1 MRPLRLVSCAHI
13 YFTLNYHKSKP
24 GIVFGSPE
32 QQIFFK
38 DLRSRV
44 ENYFESTGQSKYA
57 NSTMI
62 VKTIV
67 LLGGYLGC
75 IACQWILLPTPA
87 ISLLIFA
94 LTGVFLAGIG
104 MSVMHDA
111 NHGAYSANESVN
123 RWVGYSLNLLGGMVM
138 NWKMQHNVL
147 HHTYTNITG
156 LDEDI
161 DTKLALKL
169 SPHGP
174 TTKAHRFQWF
184 YAFFLYM
191 ILTLYWGLLKDLV
204 QFFHYKKAGLN
215 RQSNTKNAIWLF
227 KTTVVK
233 TAYFLLMIWF
243 PIFLGMPA
251 WQAISGFLI
260 MHAVSGL
267 ILSVVFQL
275 AHVVP
280 DADFPQPDANGFIP
294 HSWAEHQMRTTMNFS
309 TKSKWISWYVGGLNF
324 QIEHHLF
331 TKICHVHY
339 PAISTIVKETA
350 AEYGIS
356 YNEKSTFGEALREH
370 ISFLRIQ
377 GVPKLSEIGG

>member
-1 MRPLRLVSCAHI
+1 MKH
-13 YFTLNYHKSKP
+13 SKARP
-24 GIVFGSPE
+24 GIVFGGPE
-32 QQIFFK
+32 QQNFFK
-38 DLRSRV
+38 DLRARVDRHFEEKGISRH
-44 ENYFESTGQSKYA
+44 A
-57 NSTMI
+57 NAEMI
-62 VKTIV
+62 IKTIV
-67 LLGGYLGC
+67 LLIGYLGLVL
-75 IACQWILLPTPA
+75 CQLLLLPKPIVGFGLA
-87 ISLLIFA
+87 A

-111 NHGAYSANESVN
+111 NHGAYSSNDKVN

-147 HHTYTNITG
+147 HHTYTNIAG

-174 TTKAHRFQWF
+174 TSKAHRYQWM

-204 QFFHYKKAGLN
+204 QYIHYKKVGLN
-215 RQSNTKNAIWLF
+215 KQTKWQNVLWLL
-227 KTTVVK
+227 KTSVVK
-233 TAYFLLMIWF
+233 VIYFMVFIGL
-243 PIFLGMPA
+243 PVYLGMPL
-251 WQAISGFLI
+251 WQALVGFLI
-260 MHAVSGL
+260 MHAVSGW

-280 DADFPQPDANGFIP
+280 AAYFPQPDEKGFIP
-294 HSWAEHQMRTTMNFS
+294 YSWAEHQLRTTMNFS
-309 TKSKWISWYVGGLNF
+309 TKNKWLSWYVGGLNF

-339 PAISTIVKETA
+339 PAISKIVKKTA
-350 AEYGIS
+350 AEYGIP
-356 YNEKSTFGEALREH
+356 YYEKPTFGQALGEH
-370 ISFLRIQ
+370 IRFLRMQ

>member
-1 MRPLRLVSCAHI
+1 MYAPHLVPCAHN
-13 YFTLNYHKSKP
+13 YFALNHSKSKP
-24 GIVFGSPE
+24 GIVFGTPD
-32 QQIFFK
+32 QQVFFK
-38 DLRSRV
+38 VLRERV
-44 ENYFESTGQSKYA
+44 EDYFHRTGQSKHA
-57 NSTMI
+57 NASMV
-62 VKTIV
+62 VKTVV
-67 LLGGYLGC
+67 LLTGYLGC
-75 IACQWILLPTPA
+75 ITAQWVFIPTPA
-87 ISLLIFA
+87 LGFALYA

-111 NHGAYSANESVN
+111 NHGAYSANENVN

-147 HHTYTNITG
+147 HHTYTNIAG

-174 TTKAHRFQWF
+174 TSKAHRYQWF

-191 ILTLYWGLLKDLV
+191 ILTLYWGVGKDLV
-204 QFFHYKKAGLN
+204 QYIHYKRAGLN
-215 RQSNTKNAIWLF
+215 RQSRSKNIVWLL
-227 KTTVVK
+227 KTTLVK
-233 TAYFLLMIWF
+233 VLYFTALIGG
-243 PIFLGMPA
+243 PIVMGMPV
-251 WQAISGFLI
+251 WQSVVGFLI

-280 DADFPQPDANGFIP
+280 DTYFPQPDERGVIP
-294 HSWAEHQMRTTMNFS
+294 YSWAEHQLRTTMNFS
-309 TKSKWISWYVGGLNF
+309 TKNKWLSWYVGGLNF

-339 PAISTIVKETA
+339 PAIAEIVKETA
-350 AEYGIS
+350 AEYGVP
-356 YNEKSTFGEALREH
+356 YYEKPTFAEALRQH
-370 ISFLRIQ
+370 IAFLRIQ

>member
-1 MRPLRLVSCAHI
+1 VD
-13 YFTLNYHKSKP
+13 
-24 GIVFGSPE
+24 E
-32 QQIFFK
+32 
-38 DLRSRV
+38 
-44 ENYFESTGQSKYA
+44 YFESTGQSKFA
-57 NSTMI
+57 NGSM
-62 VKTIV
+62 VLKTIV
-67 LLGGYLGC
+67 LLVGYLGC
-75 IACQWILLPTPA
+75 ITLQFLFLPPAAPSFLLY
-87 ISLLIFA
+87 A

-111 NHGAYSANESVN
+111 NHGAYSANERVN

-147 HHTYTNITG
+147 HHTYTNIAG

-174 TTKAHRFQWF
+174 TTKTHRYQWF

-204 QFFHYKKAGLN
+204 QFFHYKRAGLN
-215 RQSNTKNAIWLF
+215 KLSKTQNAIWIL
-227 KTTVVK
+227 KATIVK
-233 TAYFLLMIWF
+233 TLYFVIFIGVPIYLGSPIWQV
-243 PIFLGMPA
+243 LV
-251 WQAISGFLI
+251 GFLI
-260 MHAVSGL
+260 MHAVSGW

-280 DADFPQPDANGFIP
+280 DAYFPQPDDKGFIP
-294 HSWAEHQMRTTMNFS
+294 FSWAEHQLRTTMNFS
-309 TKSKWISWYVGGLNF
+309 TKNKWLSWYVGGLNF

-339 PAISTIVKETA
+339 PAISEVVKKTA
-350 AEYGIS
+350 AEYGLP
-356 YNEKSTFGEALREH
+356 YYEKPTFGKALRAH
-370 ISFLRIQ
+370 IEFLRMQ

>member
-1 MRPLRLVSCAHI
+1 VYAIHLVPCAHI
-13 YFTLNYHKSKP
+13 YCTLNQHKAKP
-24 GIVFGSPE
+24 GIVFGTPE
-32 QQIFFK
+32 QQAFFK

-44 ENYFESTGQSKYA
+44 DDYFESTGRGKHA
-57 NSTMI
+57 NFSMI
-62 VKTIV
+62 VKTVV
-67 LLGGYLGC
+67 LLGGY
-75 IACQWILLPTPA
+75 IACIVLQLVLLPSPVF
-87 ISLLIFA
+87 SFMLYA

-147 HHTYTNITG
+147 HHTYTNIAG

-174 TTKAHRFQWF
+174 TTKAHRYQWF

-204 QFFHYKKAGLN
+204 QYFHYKKAGLN
-215 RQSNTKNAIWLF
+215 KQSKAKNAIWLF
-227 KTTVVK
+227 KMVVVK
-233 TAYFLLMIWF
+233 MLYFAVFIWL
-243 PIFLGMPA
+243 PIYLGLPA
-251 WQAISGFLI
+251 WQVIVGFLI
-260 MHAVSGL
+260 MHAVSGW

-280 DADFPQPDANGFIP
+280 DAYFPQPDEKGFIP
-294 HSWAEHQMRTTMNFS
+294 YSWAEHQLRTTMNFS
-309 TKSKWISWYVGGLNF
+309 TKNKWLSWYVGGLNF

-339 PAISTIVKETA
+339 PAISVIVKKTA
-350 AEYGIS
+350 EEYGIP
-356 YNEKSTFGEALREH
+356 YYEKSTFGEALREH
-370 ISFLRIQ
+370 IAFLRAQ
-377 GVPKLSEIGG
+377 GVPKLNEIGG

>member
-1 MRPLRLVSCAHI
+1 
-13 YFTLNYHKSKP
+13 LNHHKSKP
-24 GIVFGSPE
+24 GIVFGTPE
-32 QQIFFK
+32 QQVFFK
-38 DLRSRV
+38 ELRSRV
-44 ENYFESTGQSKYA
+44 DHYFESTGQSKYA
-57 NSTMI
+57 NATMV

-67 LLGGYLGC
+67 LVGGYLAG
-75 IACQWILLPTPA
+75 IALQIAFLPSPA
-87 ISLLIFA
+87 LSFVLYA

-111 NHGAYSANESVN
+111 NHGAYSANENTN

-147 HHTYTNITG
+147 HHTYTNIAG

-174 TTKAHRFQWF
+174 TTKAHRYQWF

-191 ILTLYWGLLKDLV
+191 ILTLYWGLAKDLV
-204 QFFHYKKAGLN
+204 QFIHYKKAGLN
-215 RQSNTKNAIWLF
+215 KQTLTKNVVWLL

-233 TAYFLLMIWF
+233 LLYFTVFIGL
-243 PIFLGMPA
+243 PIYFGMPV
-251 WQAISGFLI
+251 WQAIVGFLI
-260 MHAVSGL
+260 MHAVSGW

-280 DADFPQPDANGFIP
+280 DAYFPQPDEKGFIP
-294 HSWAEHQMRTTMNFS
+294 YSWAEHQLRTTMNFS
-309 TKSKWISWYVGGLNF
+309 TKNKWLSWYVGGLNF

-339 PAISTIVKETA
+339 PAISEIVKKTA
-350 AEYGIS
+350 AEYGVP
-356 YNEKSTFGEALREH
+356 YFEKPTFGAALREH
-370 ISFLRIQ
+370 IMFLRAQ
-377 GVPKLSEIGG
+377 GLPKLNEIGG

>member
-1 MRPLRLVSCAHI
+1 MRPPCVVPCAHI
-13 YFTLNYHKSKP
+13 YFTLNHHKSKP
-24 GIVFGSPE
+24 GIVFGTPE
-32 QQIFFK
+32 QQAFFK

-44 ENYFESTGQSKYA
+44 DNYFETTGQSKYA
-57 NSTMI
+57 NTTMV

-67 LLGGYLGC
+67 LLSGYLTG
-75 IACQWILLPTPA
+75 IVLQSVFVPA
-87 ISLLIFA
+87 PALSFGLSV

-111 NHGAYSANESVN
+111 NHGAYSANEKVN

-147 HHTYTNITG
+147 HHTYTNIAG

-174 TTKAHRFQWF
+174 TTKAHKYQWF

-191 ILTLYWGLLKDLV
+191 ILTLYWGLAKDLV
-204 QFFHYKKAGLN
+204 QFFHYKKVGLN
-215 RQSNTKNAIWLF
+215 KQSKGKNAVWLL
-227 KTTVVK
+227 KMAIVK
-233 TAYFLLMIWF
+233 IGYFSAFIGI
-243 PIFLGMPA
+243 PIYAGMPV
-251 WQAISGFLI
+251 WQAITGFLI
-260 MHAVSGL
+260 MHAVSGW

-280 DADFPQPDANGFIP
+280 DTYFPQPDEKGLIP
-294 HSWAEHQMRTTMNFS
+294 YSWAEHQLRTTMNFS
-309 TKSKWISWYVGGLNF
+309 TKNKWLSWYVGGLNF
-324 QIEHHLF
+324 QVEHHFF

-339 PAISTIVKETA
+339 PDISEIVKKTA
-350 AEYGIS
+350 AEYGVP
-356 YNEKSTFGEALREH
+356 YYEKNTFGEALREH
-370 ISFLRIQ
+370 IAFLRMQ
-377 GVPKLSEIGG
+377 GVPKLSDIGG

>member
-1 MRPLRLVSCAHI
+1 MRPLCVVPCAHI
-13 YFTLNYHKSKP
+13 YFTLNHHKSKP
-24 GIVFGSPE
+24 GIVFGTPE
-32 QQIFFK
+32 QQAFFK

-44 ENYFESTGQSKYA
+44 DNYFETTGQSKYA
-57 NSTMI
+57 NTTMV

-67 LLGGYLGC
+67 LLSGYLTG
-75 IACQWILLPTPA
+75 IVLQSVFVPA
-87 ISLLIFA
+87 PALSFGLSV

-111 NHGAYSANESVN
+111 NHGAYSANEKVN

-147 HHTYTNITG
+147 HHTYTNIAG

-174 TTKAHRFQWF
+174 TTKAHKYQWF

-191 ILTLYWGLLKDLV
+191 ILTLYWGLAKDLV
-204 QFFHYKKAGLN
+204 QFFHYKKVGLN
-215 RQSNTKNAIWLF
+215 KQSKGKNAVWLL
-227 KTTVVK
+227 KMAIVK
-233 TAYFLLMIWF
+233 IGYFSAFIGI
-243 PIFLGMPA
+243 PIYAGMPV
-251 WQAISGFLI
+251 WQAITGFLI
-260 MHAVSGL
+260 MHAVSGW

-280 DADFPQPDANGFIP
+280 DAYFPQPDEKGLIP
-294 HSWAEHQMRTTMNFS
+294 YSWAEHQLRTTMNFS
-309 TKSKWISWYVGGLNF
+309 TKNKWLSWYVGGLNF
-324 QIEHHLF
+324 QVEHHLF

-339 PAISTIVKETA
+339 PAISEIVKKTA
-350 AEYGIS
+350 AEYGVP
-356 YNEKSTFGEALREH
+356 YYEKNTFGEALREH
-370 ISFLRIQ
+370 IAFLRMQ
-377 GVPKLSEIGG
+377 GVPKLSDIGG

>member
-1 MRPLRLVSCAHI
+1 LKHQ
-13 YFTLNYHKSKP
+13 KSKP
-24 GIVFGSPE
+24 GIVFGTP
-32 QQIFFK
+32 QQQVFFK
-38 DLRSRV
+38 ELRSRV
-44 ENYFESTGQSKYA
+44 DDYFESTGQSKFA
-57 NSTMI
+57 NSTMV
-62 VKTIV
+62 VKTVV
-67 LLGGYLGC
+67 LVSGYLGC
-75 IACQWILLPTPA
+75 IAMQLVFLPAPLLSIA
-87 ISLLIFA
+87 LFA
-94 LTGVFLAGIG
+94 VTGVFLAGIG

-111 NHGAYSANESVN
+111 NHGAYSANEKVN
-123 RWVGYSLNLLGGMVM
+123 RWVGYSLNLVGGMVM

-147 HHTYTNITG
+147 HHTYTNIAG

-174 TTKAHRFQWF
+174 TKKVHRYQWF

-215 RQSNTKNAIWLF
+215 KQTKAQNAVWLF
-227 KTTVVK
+227 KTTLVK
-233 TAYFLLMIWF
+233 TLYFAAFIGL
-243 PIFLGMPA
+243 PIYLGMPV
-251 WQAISGFLI
+251 WQAIVGFLV
-260 MHAVSGL
+260 MQAVSGW

-280 DADFPQPDANGFIP
+280 DAYFPQPDEKGFIP
-294 HSWAEHQMRTTMNFS
+294 YSWAEHQLRTTMNFS
-309 TKSKWISWYVGGLNF
+309 TKNKWLSWYVGGLNF

-339 PAISTIVKETA
+339 PAIAEIVKKTA
-350 AEYGIS
+350 SEYGVP
-356 YNEKSTFGEALREH
+356 YYEKSTFGEALREH
-370 ISFLRIQ
+370 IAFLRSQ

>member
-1 MRPLRLVSCAHI
+1 M
-13 YFTLNYHKSKP
+13 
-24 GIVFGSPE
+24 FGSPE
-32 QQIFFK
+32 QQAFFK
-38 DLRSRV
+38 ELRTRV
-44 ENYFESTGQSKYA
+44 DDYFEATAQSKHA
-57 NSTMI
+57 NSSMI
-62 VKTIV
+62 IKTIV
-67 LLGGYLGC
+67 LLGGYLVC
-75 IACQWILLPTPA
+75 IACQLIWLPDPVISFLL
-87 ISLLIFA
+87 FA

-111 NHGAYSANESVN
+111 NHGAYSANENVN

-147 HHTYTNITG
+147 HHTYTNISG

-174 TTKAHRFQWF
+174 TTKAHRYQWF

-191 ILTLYWGLLKDLV
+191 ILTLYWALLKDIV
-204 QFFHYKKAGLN
+204 QFFHYRKAGLN
-215 RQSNTKNAIWLF
+215 RQSSAKNAVWLF
-227 KTTVVK
+227 KTAIVK
-233 TAYFLLMIWF
+233 TLYFLVFIGL
-243 PIFLGMPA
+243 PIYLGMPA
-251 WQAISGFLI
+251 WQAVVGFLI
-260 MHAVSGL
+260 MNAVSGW

-280 DADFPQPDANGFIP
+280 DAYFPQPDEKGFIP
-294 HSWAEHQMRTTMNFS
+294 YSWAEHQLRTTMNFS
-309 TKSKWISWYVGGLNF
+309 TKNKWLSWYVGGLNF

-339 PAISTIVKETA
+339 PAISEIVKKTA
-350 AEYGIS
+350 QEYGIP
-356 YNEKSTFGEALREH
+356 YHEKTTFREALREH
-370 ISFLRIQ
+370 IAFLRMQ